1 MKEIESEKIVT
12 TFIVTIDALQNAL
25 NEGNIDVYKFYEEIV
40 MLNDYIKNNGY
51 DNNRQNFLGT
61 KCK

>member
-40 MLNDYIKNNGY
+40 MLNDYIKNYCYESARNS
-51 DNNRQNFLGT
+51 
-61 KCK
+61 